1 MQHPLENNQTYKG
14 GPEGDQERSKSFE
27 DKLLGGLKPLVLR
40 KRVNLI
46 KERLAS
52 FDFALWEGDS
62 SLFFIWKTL
71 LRNGFL
77 HYGEM
82 L

>member
-1 MQHPLENNQTYKG
+1 MQHPLENNQTNKG

-27 DKLLGGLKPLVLR
+27 DKLLGGLKPLVLC

-52 FDFALWEGDS
+52 FDLLFGRGDS
-62 SLFFIWKTL
+62 SLFFIWKTK
-71 LRNGFL
+71 
-77 HYGEM
+77 
-82 L
+82 